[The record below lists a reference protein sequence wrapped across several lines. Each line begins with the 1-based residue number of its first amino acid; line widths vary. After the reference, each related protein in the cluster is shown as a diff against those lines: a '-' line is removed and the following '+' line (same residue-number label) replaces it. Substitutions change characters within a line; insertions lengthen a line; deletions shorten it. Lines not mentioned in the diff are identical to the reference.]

1 MLMQV
6 KETKNYEMFSTI
18 DGNRPKN
25 QLHLIRLKKSMEEQL
40 LVSPIIV
47 NEKYQVIDGQ
57 HRLQVSSELN
67 LPVRYIVCNGYG
79 LNEVHRLNQNSKNWA
94 TIEFVQ
100 GYADMGLKEYQ
111 YLLDFSERH
120 NFTITQSV
128 TLLANNGGD
137 RLKQIQ
143 KGKWVATY
151 KERGETV
158 ANWIN
163 ILKQMHQGHPQ
174 KGFFQAMIHLYNND
188 NFDFSKLVSK
198 LNLQPTALVPCV
210 NKPQYL
216 DLIES
221 IYNYK
226 SREKLNLRY

>member
-1 MLMQV
+1 MQV

-18 DGNRPKN
+18 GGNRPKN
-25 QLHLIRLKKSMEEQL
+25 QLHLSRLKKSMEEEL
-40 LVSPIIV
+40 LISPIIV
-47 NEKYQVIDGQ
+47 NEKYEVIDGQ

-67 LPVRYIVCNGYG
+67 LPVRYIVCEGYG
-79 LNEVHRLNQNSKNWA
+79 LSEVHRLNQNSKNW
-94 TIEFVQ
+94 TKLEFVQ
-100 GYADMGLKEYQ
+100 GYVDMGLKEYQ

-120 NFTITQSV
+120 NFSITQSV
-128 TLLANNGGD
+128 SLLANDGAGT
-137 RLKQIQ
+137 LKNIQ
-143 KGKWVATY
+143 EGKYVSAHR
-151 KERGETV
+151 ERGETV

-163 ILKQMHQGHPQ
+163 ILKQMHQGHTQ
-174 KGFFQAMIHLYNND
+174 KGFFQVMRHLYDKD

-210 NKPQYL
+210 SKMQYL

-226 SREKLNLRY
+226 SREKVSLKY